1 MKAWLLAS
9 VALLAPLQA
18 LGQDADPLAAG
29 FRDPPQE
36 ARPRTWWHWLNGNV
50 TEEGIDKDLAW
61 MAEIGLGGVQNF
73 DASLGT
79 PQIVAKRLAYMSP
92 DWKQAFA
99 HAVQVAHAHRLEFAI
114 AGSPGWSESGGPWVP
129 PQDGMKKL
137 VWSSTL
143 VEGGQRF
150 TGTLPAPPTAT
161 GPFGTAPF
169 HDPLAATTGAVP
181 PPPPSAGGTIAVLAV
196 PEPAAD
202 DAALPVATSSDG
214 KALDA
219 AALVDGRED
228 TALTLPFDGKGD
240 VVAVTLAYPQPR
252 TVQTATLFL
261 PGGVP
266 PFGAAPY
273 LPTLEAETESGWQ
286 AVATLPMANVPTTVA
301 FAPVTARRFRLR
313 LPAFVPATPP
323 AMEPPAPGAEMVN
336 IFGGGPAGQ
345 IQLATLALS
354 STPRVDRFEA
364 KAGFT
369 TVPDYYALDK
379 ALPAVNAPP
388 PGAVIDLTARLR
400 ADGTLDWTP
409 PPGRW
414 RVLRFGWSLL
424 GTTNHPAAPDA
435 TGLEVDKYD
444 GATVRRYFDQYLDT
458 YAGATGATGKI
469 DALLTDSIEAGD
481 ANWTPAMIA
490 QFNARR
496 GYDPTPWLPVL
507 SGMVI
512 DSRSASDAFLFDYRQ
527 TLAELLASEHYGML
541 AAIAHARG
549 LRVYG
554 EALEDRRPQLG
565 NDVAMRS
572 HADVPMAAMWAFGA
586 GGKPRPTMI
595 GDDLGAAS
603 VAHVYGRRYVA
614 AEMFTAA
621 FAPWAFAPNDLRPVA
636 DLAFALGI
644 NRPVIHTSVHSPDEE
659 KQPGL
664 SLAIFG
670 QYFNRHESWARL
682 ARPWVEYLART
693 GYLLQQGQHV
703 ADIAYF
709 FGEEAPLTQLY
720 ADGRLA
726 QLPTS
731 HGFDFVDAGALT
743 DAVSVQ
749 DGVLQSKGG
758 ARYRVL
764 YLGGTADR
772 MTLPTLRRIAA
783 LAEAGATII
792 GTAPSGSPSLADDP
806 AAYRALV
813 ARLWPGG
820 AEARVGAGRVLAT
833 RDLPAAL
840 QRLQIAPDFSAGVAP
855 DAVTPLF
862 QHRAL
867 PDGAQ
872 AYFVLNRGPARTVVA
887 HFRVQGLIPERWH
900 ADTGRREPLAFRR
913 AQGTTI
919 VSLPLDAER
928 GALIVFR
935 PSTSATAERAAP
947 SSPTPIATLDG
958 PWKVTFQAG
967 RGAPAS
973 TTLTSL
979 APLNASTDPGI
990 RYFSGEAAYRRSFTP
1005 PPGWRVGQPLW
1016 IDLGRVGDVAEV
1028 TVNGR
1033 AAGITWQA
1041 PYRVEIGG
1049 LVRPGENALTITV
1062 ANLWVNRLIG
1072 DAQPGAARV
1081 AWVAAPTY
1089 RPDAP
1094 LRPAGLIG
1102 PVVLMGAPR

>member
-1 MKAWLLAS
+1 MKAWLLAT
-9 VALLAPLQA
+9 VALLAPLPA
-18 LGQDADPLAAG
+18 LAQDADPLAAG

-36 ARPRTWWHWLNGNV
+36 ARPRSWWHWLNGNV
-50 TEEGIDKDLAW
+50 TEAGIDKDLAW
-61 MAEIGLGGVQNF
+61 MAAIGLGGVQNF

-79 PQIVAKRLAYMSP
+79 PQIVAKRLSYMSP
-92 DWKQAFA
+92 EWKQAFA
-99 HAVQVAHAHRLEFAI
+99 HAVRVAHAHRLEFAI
-114 AGSPGWSESGGPWVP
+114 AGSPGWSESGGPWVA

-143 VEGGQRF
+143 VAGGHRF
-150 TGTLPAPPTAT
+150 AGPLAPPPTAT

-169 HDPLAATTGAVP
+169 HDPLAATTGAEP

-196 PEPAAD
+196 PDRAGDDALLPAATGAD
-202 DAALPVATSSDG
+202 GRALE
-214 KALDA
+214 A

-228 TALTLPFDGKGD
+228 TALTLSFDGKGEA
-240 VVAVTLAYPQPR
+240 VAATLAYPQPR
-252 TVQTATLFL
+252 TVQTATVFL

-266 PFGAAPY
+266 PFGAPPY
-273 LPTLEAETESGWQ
+273 LPTLEAETANGWQ

-313 LPAFVPATPP
+313 LPGFVPATPP

-345 IQLATLALS
+345 IRLATLSLS
-354 STPRVDRFEA
+354 AAPRVDRFEA
-364 KAGFT
+364 KAGFA

-379 ALPAVNAPP
+379 ALPATDAPAP
-388 PGAVIDLTARLR
+388 DTVIDLTGRLR

-435 TGLEVDKYD
+435 IGLEVDKYD
-444 GATVRRYFDQYLDT
+444 GGAVRRYFEHYLDT
-458 YAGATGATGKI
+458 YAGALGAGAKI

-481 ANWTPAMIA
+481 ANWTPAMLA
-490 QFNARR
+490 EFKARR

-512 DSRSASDAFLFDYRQ
+512 GTRAASDAFLFDYRQ
-527 TLAELLASEHYGML
+527 TLAELLASAHYGTL
-541 AAIAHARG
+541 AEIAHARG
-549 LRVYG
+549 MRVYG

-565 NDVAMRS
+565 NDIAMRS
-572 HADVPMAAMWAFGA
+572 HADVPMAAMWAFGE

-603 VAHVYGRRYVA
+603 VAHVYGRPYVA

-644 NRPVIHTSVHSPDEE
+644 NRPVIHTSVHSPDED
-659 KQPGL
+659 KLPGL

-693 GYLLQQGQHV
+693 GYLLQQGTHV

-720 ADGRLA
+720 ADGRLT
-726 QLPTS
+726 QLPTT
-731 HGFDFVDAGALT
+731 HGFDFVDAGALGE
-743 DAVSVQ
+743 ALSVR

-764 YLGGTADR
+764 YLGGTAER
-772 MTLPTLRRIAA
+772 MTLPVLRRVAA

-792 GTAPSGSPSLADDP
+792 GTAPTGSPSLADDA

-813 ARLWPGG
+813 ARLWAGG
-820 AEARVGAGRVLAT
+820 AEATVGAGRVIAT

-840 QRLQIAPDFSAGVAP
+840 QRLQLAPDFASEEAP
-855 DAVTPLF
+855 NAAPPLF
-862 QHRAL
+862 QHRVLA
-867 PDGAQ
+867 DGHHV
-872 AYFVLNRGPARTVVA
+872 YFVLNRGAARTVTA
-887 HFRVQGLIPERWH
+887 RFRVQGLLPELWH
-900 ADTGRREPLAFRR
+900 ADTGTSEPLRYR
-913 AQGTTI
+913 VEQGAT
-919 VSLPLDAER
+919 VVPLTLAAER
-928 GALIVFR
+928 GALVVFR
-935 PSTSATAERAAP
+935 TPSADAAQSMATRTLP
-947 SSPTPIATLDG
+947 LATLSG
-958 PWKVTFQAG
+958 PWTVTFQPG
-967 RGAPAS
+967 RGAPGT
-973 TTLTSL
+973 TTLATL
-979 APLNASTDPGI
+979 APLDESADPRI
-990 RYFSGEAAYRRSFTP
+990 RYFSGEATYARSFTP
-1005 PPGWRVGQPLW
+1005 PPGWRAGQPLW

-1028 TVNGR
+1028 QVNGR
-1033 AAGITWQA
+1033 VAGIAWQL
-1041 PYRVEIGG
+1041 PNRLEIGG
-1049 LVRPGENALTITV
+1049 LVHRGANALTVTV

-1072 DAQPGAARV
+1072 DAQPGAAKV

-1094 LRPAGLIG
+1094 LRPSGLIG
-1102 PVVLMGAPR
+1102 PVVLMGAQR

>member
-1 MKAWLLAS
+1 MKAWLLAT
-9 VALLAPLQA
+9 VALLAPFQA

-50 TEEGIDKDLAW
+50 TEAGIDNDLAW

-79 PQIVAKRLAYMSP
+79 PPIVAQRLAYMSP
-92 DWKQAFA
+92 EWKQAFA

-181 PPPPSAGGTIAVLAV
+181 PPPPSAGGAIAVLAV

-214 KALDA
+214 KTLDA

-240 VVAVTLAYPQPR
+240 AVAITLAYPQPR

-286 AVATLPMANVPTTVA
+286 AVATLPMANVPTTVS

-313 LPAFVPATPP
+313 LPAFVPTTPP

-336 IFGGGPAGQ
+336 IFGSSPTGQ

-354 STPRVDRFEA
+354 SAPRVDRFEA

-379 ALPAVNAPP
+379 ALPAVAAPS

-444 GATVRRYFDQYLDT
+444 GAAVRRYFDQYLDT
-458 YAGATGATGKI
+458 YAGATGAGGKI

-490 QFNARR
+490 QFKARR

-512 DSRSASDAFLFDYRQ
+512 GSRVASDAFLFDYRQ
-527 TLAELLASEHYGML
+527 TLAELLASEHYGTL
-541 AAIAHARG
+541 AAIAHGRG

-554 EALEDRRPQLG
+554 EALEDQRPQLG
-565 NDVAMRS
+565 NDIAMRS

-603 VAHVYGRRYVA
+603 VAHVYGRPYVA

-644 NRPVIHTSVHSPDEE
+644 NRPVIHTSVHSPDED

-726 QLPTS
+726 RLPTS
-731 HGFDFVDAGALT
+731 HGFDFVDAAALT

-749 DGVLQSKGG
+749 NGVLQSKGG

-764 YLGGTADR
+764 YLGGTATR
-772 MTLPTLRRIAA
+772 MTLPVLRRIAA
-783 LAEAGATII
+783 LAEAGATIV

-806 AAYRALV
+806 GAYRALV

-820 AEARVGAGRVLAT
+820 ADATVGAGRVIAT
-833 RDLPAAL
+833 QDLSAAL
-840 QRLQIAPDFSAGVAP
+840 ERLQIIPDLAGDAAPGAAP
-855 DAVTPLF
+855 LLF

-867 PDGAQ
+867 PDGRHV
-872 AYFVLNRGPARTVVA
+872 YFVLNQGGGRTITAR
-887 HFRVQGLIPERWH
+887 FRIQGLVPEQWN
-900 ADTGRREPLAFRR
+900 ADTGTSAPLPYRFAQGVTLVPLAL
-913 AQGTTI
+913 GT
-919 VSLPLDAER
+919 AR
-928 GALIVFR
+928 GTLVVFR
-935 PSTSATAERAAP
+935 KPTSDGRQPVAAP
-947 SSPTPIATLDG
+947 PIVPVATLQG
-958 PWKVTFQAG
+958 PWTVTFQPG

-973 TTLTSL
+973 ARLATL
-979 APLNASTDPGI
+979 APLNEHSDPGI
-990 RYFSGEAAYRRSFTP
+990 RYFSGEATYSRTFAP
-1005 PPGWRVGQPLW
+1005 PPGWRRGQPLW

-1028 TVNGR
+1028 KVNGR
-1033 AAGITWQA
+1033 VAGIAWQA
-1041 PYRVEIGG
+1041 PHRLEIGG
-1049 LVRPGENALTITV
+1049 LIHPGENSLTVTV

-1072 DAQPGAARV
+1072 DAQPGARRL

-1094 LRPAGLIG
+1094 LRASGLIG
-1102 PVVLMGAPR
+1102 PVVLMGEQR